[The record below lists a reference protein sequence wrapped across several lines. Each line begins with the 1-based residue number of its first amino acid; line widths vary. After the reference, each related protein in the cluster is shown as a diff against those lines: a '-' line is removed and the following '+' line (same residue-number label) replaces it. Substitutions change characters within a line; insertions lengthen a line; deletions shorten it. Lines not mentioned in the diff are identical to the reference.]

1 MFLEYTIVGCLF
13 FCACVLHSRFASQEW
28 STSLIYLK
36 MEMVEPKLELF
47 FFFNLLVGG
56 LTLFCWSMAFAHWS
70 MLSLL
75 TPLEQTWYHGWLFSW
90 GGYVIGGSNEGRTS
104 CYLVDVFL
112 PLAIEVFGFLHQHAN
127 NFFYWCANMMWT
139 TMGTKGI
146 PLLVLCSFYRYS
158 VNGIREN
165 ASYLHLEMGCCSK
178 RGFV

>member
-1 MFLEYTIVGCLF
+1 
-13 FCACVLHSRFASQEW
+13 
-28 STSLIYLK
+28 
-36 MEMVEPKLELF
+36 
-47 FFFNLLVGG
+47 
-56 LTLFCWSMAFAHWS
+56 
-70 MLSLL
+70 
-75 TPLEQTWYHGWLFSW
+75 
-90 GGYVIGGSNEGRTS
+90 
-104 CYLVDVFL
+104 VDVFL